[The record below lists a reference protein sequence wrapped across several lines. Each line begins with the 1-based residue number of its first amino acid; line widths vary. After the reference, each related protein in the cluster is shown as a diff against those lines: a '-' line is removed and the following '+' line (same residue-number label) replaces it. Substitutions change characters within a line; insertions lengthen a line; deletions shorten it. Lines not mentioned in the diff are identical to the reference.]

1 MSICVALNAGNG
13 VWIGSD
19 TMAVNCSVKE
29 HIGKKWVQCGRF
41 WIGICGQ
48 VRAHN
53 LVAAKSF
60 MISNLSTVEEIV
72 EALREMLL
80 ADKWKTEDDVGQP
93 PRFKS
98 EFIVTDGDRIVS
110 VGGGFGFIDCVS
122 FAAIGAGTEA
132 ALGAYHALSGSWPAK
147 AIEILV
153 ERMLAAA
160 IEINHNC
167 GGEPWTF
174 FVPKA
179 ETQDG

>member
-1 MSICVALNAGNG
+1 MSICVALNDGNG

-29 HIGKKWVQCGRF
+29 RIGKKWVQCGRF

-53 LVAAKSF
+53 LVEAKAAE
-60 MISNLSTVEEIV
+60 IATVATLSGVVET
-72 EALREMLL
+72 LRDILL

-93 PRFKS
+93 PRFRS
-98 EFIVTDGDRIVS
+98 EFIITDGEKIVS
-110 VGGGFGFIDCVS
+110 VGGGFGAINCN
-122 FAAIGAGTEA
+122 FAAIGAGIEA
-132 ALGAYHALSGSWPAK
+132 ALGARSVMAHMTWETENAL
-147 AIEILV
+147 V
-153 ERMLAAA
+153 TMLAAA
-160 IEINHNC
+160 IEVNHNC

-179 ETQDG
+179 ETQDE

>member
-1 MSICVALNAGNG
+1 MSICVALKAANG

-29 HIGKKWVQCGRF
+29 HIGKKWGHCGRY

-53 LVAAKSF
+53 LVAAKADV
-60 MISNLSTVEEIV
+60 IATTPTVGGVIEQ
-72 EALREMLL
+72 LRDILL

-110 VGGGFGFIDCVS
+110 VGGGFGFIDCDS

-132 ALGAYHALSGSWPAK
+132 ALGARTVARYLPRDPDDILLS
-147 AIEILV
+147 
-153 ERMLAAA
+153 MLAAA

-174 FVPKA
+174 FVEKA
-179 ETQDG
+179 E

>member
-1 MSICVALNAGNG
+1 MSICVALKTGNG

-29 HIGKKWVQCGRF
+29 RIGKKWVQCGRF

-53 LVAAKSF
+53 LVAAKAAA
-60 MISNLSTVEEIV
+60 IATTPTVESVIEQ
-72 EALREMLL
+72 LRETLL

-93 PRFKS
+93 PRFRS

-110 VGGGFGFIDCVS
+110 VGGGFGFIDCESYAV
-122 FAAIGAGTEA
+122 IGAGTEA
-132 ALGAYHALSGSWPAK
+132 ALGARSVMDGLLWQDEDMLGGM
-147 AIEILV
+147 LV
-153 ERMLAAA
+153 AA
-160 IEINHNC
+160 IEVNHNC

-179 ETQDG
+179 ETENE